1 MKKLF
6 KELCGSLGYGMFA
19 FVFIVAVCS
28 AIFGMGI
35 IATNLLLM
43 IF

>member
-1 MKKLF
+1 MRKLF
-6 KELCGSLGYGMFA
+6 KELCGVLGYGMFA
-19 FVFIVAVCS
+19 FVLIVAICS

-43 IF
+43 MF

>member
-1 MKKLF
+1 MKKAF
-6 KELCGSLGYGMFA
+6 KELCGVLGYGMFA
-19 FVFIVAVCS
+19 FVLIVVVCS

-43 IF
+43 MF

>member
-1 MKKLF
+1 MKKIF

-19 FVFIVAVCS
+19 FVLIVAVCS

-43 IF
+43 LF

>member
-19 FVFIVAVCS
+19 FVLIVAICS

-43 IF
+43 AF

>member
-1 MKKLF
+1 MKKMF
-6 KELCGSLGYGMFA
+6 KDLCDVLGYGMFA
-19 FVFIVAVCS
+19 FVLIVVVCS

-43 IF
+43 MF

>member
-19 FVFIVAVCS
+19 FVLIVAICS

-35 IATNLLLM
+35 LATNLLLM

>member
-19 FVFIVAVCS
+19 FVLIVAICS

-35 IATNLLLM
+35 IASNLLLM
-43 IF
+43 TF